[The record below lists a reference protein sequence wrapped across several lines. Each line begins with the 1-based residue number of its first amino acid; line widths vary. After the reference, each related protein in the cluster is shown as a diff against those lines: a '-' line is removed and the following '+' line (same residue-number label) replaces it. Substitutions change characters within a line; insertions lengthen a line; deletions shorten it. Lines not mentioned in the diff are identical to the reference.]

1 VSVTLRSPKVGS
13 RKADAIS
20 LLVPTAA
27 ATNLGR
33 EPLNLIVWAKINAGM
48 GQSLPIPGQA
58 GRDARGQSS
67 TNSAVAS

>member
-1 VSVTLRSPKVGS
+1 
-13 RKADAIS
+13 
-20 LLVPTAA
+20 LVPTAA